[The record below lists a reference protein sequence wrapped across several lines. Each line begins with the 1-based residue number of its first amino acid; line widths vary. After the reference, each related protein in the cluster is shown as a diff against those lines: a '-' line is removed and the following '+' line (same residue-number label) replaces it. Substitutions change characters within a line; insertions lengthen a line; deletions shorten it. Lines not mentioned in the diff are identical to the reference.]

1 MAHNIETIKEQ
12 FKKAGV
18 FHTDEA
24 LAQLMRDRV
33 GECKRVY
40 DPTCGDGALLAVFPD
55 DAEKFAR
62 RIIETVQ
69 GFLENR

>member
-1 MAHNIETIKEQ
+1 MAHNIKTIREQ

-40 DPTCGDGALLAVFPD
+40 DPTCGDGARVS
-55 DAEKFAR
+55 
-62 RIIETVQ
+62 
-69 GFLENR
+69 